1 MSTGA
6 RAAPGAG
13 PADPSAAAAHPAAS
27 PYAAASPAPGVPMP
41 TRIFYGFG
49 SIAYGIKDNG
59 FAVFL
64 LLYYNQ
70 IIGLDAGLVGLTLLV
85 ALLLDALID
94 PAVGHLSDRTR
105 SRWGRRHPW
114 LYASALPIFGCWL
127 ALWMPPEGSQTLQL
141 AWLLLFA
148 TLVRMSLS
156 INEVP
161 SIALA
166 PEMTEDYHERTSIL
180 GIRYLF
186 GWAGGLAM
194 LAAAYG
200 IFRLADPDVVTAADF
215 RAYAVTG
222 AIVMLVT
229 VLVSAIGT
237 HRRYARPSAAGMH
250 QPSLRDMLTCLK
262 FRPFQI
268 LLVAAMFGFANQGI
282 GFSLSSFLLA
292 YVWKMDAAQQVLY
305 SGCLFFGV
313 LFALWLARAMGARF
327 GKRGTAMRLALV
339 TGVLAIA
346 PYVLLLAGAWPQPG
360 GAASLWTFLPIV
372 TLATGTGIATMITGA
387 SLMAD
392 VTTMHQKISG
402 KAQEGVFFSGHF
414 FMQKCVTGIG
424 IFVAGHILVLI
435 AFPPQANPATIAPMV
450 VADLARAYVA
460 VTIVLAAATAWAF
473 SRFPLDADSG
483 ATQSA

>member
-1 MSTGA
+1 MTTGVRA
-6 RAAPGAG
+6 GAAPATG
-13 PADPSAAAAHPAAS
+13 SAAPHAAPT
-27 PYAAASPAPGVPMP
+27 APVPMQ
-41 TRIFYGFG
+41 TRILYGFG

-127 ALWMPPEGSQTLQL
+127 ALWMPPEGSQTVQL
-141 AWLLLFA
+141 LWLLVFA

-180 GIRYLF
+180 GLRYLF
-186 GWAGGLAM
+186 GWAGGLAI

-222 AIVMLVT
+222 AIIMLVT

-237 HRRYARPSAAGMH
+237 HRRFARPSAAGQH
-250 QPSLRDMLTCLK
+250 QPSFADMLTCLK

-268 LLVAAMFGFANQGI
+268 LLLAALFGFANQGI
-282 GFSLSSFLLA
+282 TFSLSSFLLA
-292 YVWKMDAAQQVLY
+292 YVWKMDSAQQVLY

-313 LFALWLARAMGARF
+313 IFALWLARTMGAIF

-339 TGVLAIA
+339 TGVLGVT
-346 PYVLLLAGAWPQPG
+346 PYILLLTGWWPQAG
-360 GAASLWTFLPIV
+360 SAASLWTYLPLV
-372 TLATGTGIATMITGA
+372 TFSTGTGIATMITGA

-392 VTTMHQKISG
+392 VTTAHQKISG
-402 KAQEGVFFSGHF
+402 KAQEGVFFAGHF

-424 IFVAGHILVLI
+424 IFVAGQILVLI
-435 AFPPQANPATIAPMV
+435 AFPPQANPATIAPTV
-450 VADLARAYVA
+450 VADLARAYVV

-473 SRFPLDADSG
+473 ARFPLDADSG
-483 ATQSA
+483 ANPVS